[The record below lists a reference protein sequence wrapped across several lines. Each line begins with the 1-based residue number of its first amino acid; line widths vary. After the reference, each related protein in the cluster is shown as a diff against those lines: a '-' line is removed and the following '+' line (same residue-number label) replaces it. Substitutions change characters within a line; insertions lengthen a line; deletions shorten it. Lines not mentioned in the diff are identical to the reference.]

1 MFKEKKMFTT
11 KPGLPWI
18 FLSVFGFIHK
28 VLHFDKY
35 IANSPSFWGVCNI
48 FMKQTSLL
56 ATCIGKNLNYYK
68 YACLCAF
75 PKLTHIVSCYI
86 TQGSI

>member
-28 VLHFDKY
+28 ALHSDKY
-35 IANSPSFWGVCNI
+35 IANSPSFWGVWNI

-56 ATCIGKNLNYYK
+56 ATCIGKISTTINMHAYV
-68 YACLCAF
+68 
-75 PKLTHIVSCYI
+75 PSPSSPI
-86 TQGSI
+86 